1 MLHTVNKSPFETHSL
16 ETCLG
21 LAKPGSDILLIEDG
35 VYAATVGTTVS
46 AMVEQTMESSSVFAL
61 APDLKARGIGPDQV
75 IAGIQ
80 LVGYDGFV
88 KLSVT
93 NERVQCWL

>member
-35 VYAATVGTTVS
+35 VYAATAGTTMS
-46 AMVEQTMESSSVFAL
+46 AMVEQTIESSNVYAL
-61 APDLKARGIGPDQV
+61 APDLKARGIDPDQV
-75 IAGIQ
+75 IAGVQ

-88 KLSVT
+88 KLSVM
-93 NERVQCWL
+93 NETVQCWL

>member
-1 MLHTVNKSPFETHSL
+1 MLHTVNKSPFETSSL

-35 VYAATVGTTVS
+35 VYAATAGTTVS

-61 APDLKARGIGPDQV
+61 APDLKARGLDPDQV

-80 LVGYDGFV
+80 LVSYEGFV

-93 NERVQCWL
+93 NETVQCWL

>member
-35 VYAATVGTTVS
+35 VYAATAGTTVS
-46 AMVEQTMESSSVFAL
+46 AMVEQTIESSSVYAL
-61 APDLKARGIGPDQV
+61 APDLKARGIDPDQV

-88 KLSVT
+88 KLSVM
-93 NERVQCWL
+93 NETVQYWL

>member
-35 VYAATVGTTVS
+35 VYAATAGTAVS

-61 APDLKARGIGPDQV
+61 APDLKARGLDPDQV

-80 LVGYDGFV
+80 LVSYEGFV

-93 NERVQCWL
+93 NETVQCWL